1 MLRKRGYRDLRR
13 RVAVCQVLFSLAA
26 LAVLTAGFWYWA
38 PAAVRRAL
46 EADTLHLIEL
56 ASREIEPLSSQQA
69 DKLQAAVLGLQ
80 DRWGLAYCAVV
91 SDAGRY
97 LAHTSGAQIGCR
109 RQVPAG
115 EVTRRAGVPLTRY
128 HDPQGRPVCEYQAE
142 IDLAD
147 GAEGL
152 LLVAVVEPALRGAFL
167 RAAVWLPLL
176 LAAPV
181 LIVLAGA
188 GAVCHS
194 LRSVAAIERQLRQ
207 LAGKSSFDPA
217 QLKPAGAGGAAARG
231 WDQLLAFVQRDQAPK
246 GIQQRLR
253 QALEGYRHQKAEL
266 ILNTLPDGIAVT
278 DEQGVITFA
287 NKALS
292 GLLGLGAGPEE
303 LRGKRIQQC
312 LELEAAGPAAAPLL
326 DPAVRNRP
334 VVGEIRRAGGQSEG
348 TLRVARLPLQNP
360 SGGGSP
366 GQVWSIR
373 DVTQQKLADQMRD
386 QFVNAASHELRT
398 PLANI
403 KAYAETLALSEVID
417 VEQQKEFCNTIDA
430 EVTRLA
436 RFVDDL
442 LHLSRMEVGSTALC
456 RQVTDMGRLLR
467 EAVDKIA
474 GQIRQKQLQFDVE
487 LPAKLPELLVDKD
500 KLIVALVNLLGNAA
514 KYTPEG
520 GRVCLRVE
528 ANARQN
534 ALLIEVED
542 TGIGIAAEE
551 LPRIFDKFYRS
562 SDPRVHRQTGS
573 GLGLSLTQEI
583 IRLHGGKLSVQSELD
598 KGSKFT
604 VILPMVMEEAPCTSA

>member
-1 MLRKRGYRDLRR
+1 MLGNRGHRDLRR
-13 RVAVCQVLFSLAA
+13 RVSAWHLLFSLAA
-26 LAVLTAGFWYWA
+26 LALLTVGFCLWA
-38 PAAVRRAL
+38 PAAVRRSL
-46 EADTLHLIEL
+46 EADTLRLIE
-56 ASREIEPLSSQQA
+56 AARGEIEPLSSRQA
-69 DKLQAAVLGLQ
+69 DGLQQAVLGLQ
-80 DRWGLAYCAVV
+80 NRWRLAYCAVV

-97 LAHTSGAQIGCR
+97 LAHTSGTRIGSR

-115 EVTRRAGVPLTRY
+115 EVTCRTGVPLTRY
-128 HDPQGRPVCEYQAE
+128 QDRQGRLVCEYQSE
-142 IDLAD
+142 IELAD

-152 LLVAVVEPALRGAFL
+152 LLLGVVEPDLRAAFL

-176 LAAPV
+176 LAVPV
-181 LIVLAGA
+181 VIVLAGA
-188 GAVCHS
+188 AVLCRS
-194 LRSVAAIERQLRQ
+194 LRGVAAIERQLRQ
-207 LAGKSSFDPA
+207 LAGKPSFDPA
-217 QLKPAGAGGAAARG
+217 QLKPAGAAGAAARG
-231 WDQLLAFVQRDQAPK
+231 WDRLVEFVQRDQAPQ
-246 GIQQRLR
+246 GIEQRLR
-253 QALEGYRHQKAEL
+253 QALEGYRHQKAEQ
-266 ILNTLPDGIAVT
+266 ILNTLTDGVAVT

-287 NKALS
+287 NKALG
-292 GLLGLGAGPEE
+292 GLLGLGAGQEE
-303 LRGKRIQQC
+303 LRGKKIQQC
-312 LELEAAGPAAAPLL
+312 LELDTASPAAGQLL
-326 DPAVRNRP
+326 DPALRNRP
-334 VVGEIRRAGGQSEG
+334 ATVEIRRAGQQSEG
-348 TLRVARLPLQNP
+348 ILRVARLPLQGTP
-360 SGGGSP
+360 GGGSP
-366 GQVWSIR
+366 GQVWCVR

-430 EVTRLA
+430 EVSRLA

-442 LHLSRMEVGSTALC
+442 LHLSRMEVGSTSLS

-487 LPAKLPELLVDKD
+487 LPAKLPELIVDKE

-520 GRVCLRVE
+520 GRVCLHVE
-528 ANARQN
+528 ANAREN
-534 ALLIEVED
+534 ALVIEVED
-542 TGIGIAAEE
+542 TGIGIPVED
-551 LPRIFDKFYRS
+551 LPRVFDKFYRA

-583 IRLHGGKLSVQSELD
+583 IRLHGGKLTVQSELD